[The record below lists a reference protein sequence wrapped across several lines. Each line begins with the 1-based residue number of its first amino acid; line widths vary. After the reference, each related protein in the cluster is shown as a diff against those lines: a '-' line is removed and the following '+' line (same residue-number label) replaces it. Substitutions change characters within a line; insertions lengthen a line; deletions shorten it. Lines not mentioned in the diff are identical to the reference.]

1 MCPHRHSKCQPAAQF
16 PLWGKLR
23 YCNSDLGHI
32 TIPVSRGVLCILH
45 IDPPLIPA
53 FRKAT
58 GCLSDWKTD
67 QLYQLPEE
75 NRDRFLFSHSFW
87 SFSLCDTANLYSQ
100 SELVTLRQFQTVFRS
115 SMQRSCCQLIKT
127 LWQSWRVG
135 AGNYENSTAHCL
147 CAIKPLQPA
156 SNHPLAQL
164 QGRSMSKGQNLSLEF
179 GLRLKTNPTWAITSA
194 S

>member
-23 YCNSDLGHI
+23 YCNSD
-32 TIPVSRGVLCILH
+32 PSSILH

-75 NRDRFLFSHSFW
+75 KQGSFPFFSF
-87 SFSLCDTANLYSQ
+87 
-100 SELVTLRQFQTVFRS
+100 
-115 SMQRSCCQLIKT
+115 I
-127 LWQSWRVG
+127 
-135 AGNYENSTAHCL
+135 
-147 CAIKPLQPA
+147 
-156 SNHPLAQL
+156 
-164 QGRSMSKGQNLSLEF
+164 LEF
-179 GLRLKTNPTWAITSA
+179 FPL
-194 S
+194 